1 MHKSPLL
8 CLPLQDPVEHAHH
21 SLFLH
26 AYVDQVEISNGG
38 RLVAIY
44 AHCYER
50 EQDILN
56 PIHYLPLLRE
66 RPGALDHAKPLKTW
80 SHPIILDQYL
90 VELRAQ
96 LPHRAATLEFVKVL
110 ELCSHHSLAEVAQGV
125 EQALETRSLGADT
138 VAYFLS
144 TSRRGVETETTAVL
158 TAAPYCPP
166 LQDRDLH
173 QYDRL
178 LRRWE

>member
-1 MHKSPLL
+1 MQMHKSPLL

-80 SHPIILDQYL
+80 SP
-90 VELRAQ
+90 
-96 LPHRAATLEFVKVL
+96 
-110 ELCSHHSLAEVAQGV
+110 SHHLGPVPGRTTSTTPPSGGHAGV
-125 EQALETRSLGADT
+125 R
-138 VAYFLS
+138 
-144 TSRRGVETETTAVL
+144 
-158 TAAPYCPP
+158 
-166 LQDRDLH
+166 
-173 QYDRL
+173 
-178 LRRWE
+178 